1 MDTRAVSIGL
11 ILAGAALDGSAVTL
25 GSPQGAAWIGRPLE
39 LTFPIALDP
48 DAEPGPLCPMAD
60 VFYADTPLEP
70 GRIQIQ
76 SEPGTAPD
84 TLRVRLSS
92 TALVDEPVVR
102 VVLRVGCQHK
112 VSRSYVML
120 ADLPAATPAFAREAL
135 PAPLVVPLVTSPLA
149 EAATSPPA
157 TPRARAP
164 APNRHAGE
172 RVRPPVRAT
181 TKTKPPNSASEP
193 QTASTASGSRLK
205 LDPLEILVERV
216 KTLESTTAA
225 VPLEDLVK
233 DSNRVQQLQNDVQAL
248 LKQAEKNEAAL
259 QAMRE
264 RLEKAESDRL
274 STLLSFGL
282 AALALLCAVVIAV
295 VWSRRRDPAWRQD
308 STLQRPPTS
317 ATDSST
323 GDTTLPAQELQLVKT
338 AAVPATTAAPVQ
350 PPLDVDLVEM
360 DEWDWPKTGRQT
372 LPRR

>member
-112 VSRSYVML
+112 VSRGYVML

-135 PAPLVVPLVTSPLA
+135 PAPLVVPLVTPPLA

-164 APNRHAGE
+164 ASNRHAGE
-172 RVRPPVRAT
+172 RVRAPVRAT

-225 VPLEDLVK
+225 VPLEDLAK

-317 ATDSST
+317 TTDSST

-338 AAVPATTAAPVQ
+338 ATVPATTAAPAQ

>member
-70 GRIQIQ
+70 GRIQIR

-120 ADLPAATPAFAREAL
+120 ADLPAATPAFEREAL
-135 PAPLVVPLVTSPLA
+135 PAPLVVPLVTPPLA
-149 EAATSPPA
+149 EAVTSPPA

-164 APNRHAGE
+164 ASNRHAGE
-172 RVRPPVRAT
+172 RVRAPVRAT
-181 TKTKPPNSASEP
+181 TKTKPPNPASEP

-225 VPLEDLVK
+225 VPLEDLAK

-274 STLLSFGL
+274 SALLSFGL

-317 ATDSST
+317 TTDSST

-338 AAVPATTAAPVQ
+338 ATVPANTAAPVQ